1 MWREVPGTL
10 PCWRSHASRRRPAAA
25 WWCATRVRRCS
36 SLAVPAPSTRCIRPA
51 GSDRAIGAVFGV
63 FRSLRNLLRLFRIL
77 LSLARHDALFPLD
90 RTAGAAPFLRITRL
104 VRRRGRGA
112 ASRPGQRLAAAL
124 TEMGPSFIKLGQILS
139 TRADLLGDEITEDLA
154 LLQDNLPPFPG
165 RQARALIEAEFE
177 QPLGDLFQSF
187 DDTAVAAASIAQVHF
202 AVTTDG
208 REVAV
213 KVLRPGIARAFAR
226 DIDLFLWLARLTQ
239 RTRPA
244 LRRLKPVEVVETL
257 AQSVQLEM
265 DLRFEAAAASE
276 LAENFAG
283 DPSFRVPRVDWLRT
297 GRTVLTTER
306 IAGIRVDDREALI
319 AAGHSIDD
327 LLRNAAGAFFKQVF
341 RDGFF
346 HADLHPG
353 NMFVDSDGAL
363 AVVDFGIMGRL
374 DRETRYYLADM
385 LLGFLSGDYRRVA
398 QVHFDAGY
406 VPRRRSIDAFTQ
418 ACRSIGEP
426 ILGRPLDE
434 ISIARLL
441 AQLFHVTEQFDMET
455 QPQLLLLQKTMVL
468 VEGVGRRLDP
478 TVNIWSLARPLVEEW
493 ARDNRGPEAQLRQRI
508 DALIETLDEVPRLLR
523 NLDKLIGDWAQE
535 GVVLHAESL
544 ATNAAHRARLLPFL
558 VIPLWI
564 AAAALVAIA
573 AVLLAR

>member
-1 MWREVPGTL
+1 M
-10 PCWRSHASRRRPAAA
+10 
-25 WWCATRVRRCS
+25 
-36 SLAVPAPSTRCIRPA
+36 
-51 GSDRAIGAVFGV
+51 
-63 FRSLRNLLRLFRIL
+63 FRGLRNLARLLRIM

-104 VRRRGRGA
+104 VRWRGKGPGA
-112 ASRPGQRLAAAL
+112 RPGERLAAAL
-124 TEMGPSFIKLGQILS
+124 TEMGPSFIKLGQMLS

-154 LLQDNLPPFPG
+154 LLQDRLPPFSG
-165 RQARALIEAEFE
+165 REARALIEAEFE
-177 QPLGDLFQSF
+177 QPLGELFQSF
-187 DDTAVAAASIAQVHF
+187 DDEAVAAASIAQVHF
-202 AVTTDG
+202 AITTDG

-213 KVLRPGIARAFAR
+213 KVLRPGISRAFAR
-226 DIDLFLWLARLTQ
+226 DIDLFLWLARLTE
-239 RTRPA
+239 RTQPA
-244 LRRLKPVEVVETL
+244 LRRLKPLEVVETL

-283 DPSFRVPRVDWLRT
+283 DPSFRVPRIDWLRT

-306 IAGIRVDDREALI
+306 IAGIRVDDREALL

-385 LLGFLSGDYRRVA
+385 LIGFLSGDYRRVA
-398 QVHFDAGY
+398 EVHFDAGF
-406 VPRRRSIDAFTQ
+406 VPGRRSIDAFTQ

-426 ILGRPLDE
+426 ILGKPLNE

-441 AQLFHVTEQFDMET
+441 GQLFHVTEQFEMET

-478 TVNIWSLARPLVEEW
+478 SANIWTLARPLVEAWMRE
-493 ARDNRGPEAQLRQRI
+493 NRGPEARLRQHI
-508 DALIETLDEVPRLLR
+508 DTLLEALDEVPRLLR
-523 NLDKLIGDWAQE
+523 GLDKIVNDWSRE
-535 GVVLHAESL
+535 GVVMHAESL
-544 ATNAAHRARLLPFL
+544 ATQAAHRARLLPLL

-564 AAAALVAIA
+564 AALALVAVA
-573 AVLLAR
+573 AVLIAR